1 MQSQLCSLNL
11 VKCRLLWKL
20 IICIR
25 VLNPKLKVFR
35 TAQHPLMLYLL
46 PSNQEEVYGC
56 QVYAELLTET
66 QQ

>member
-1 MQSQLCSLNL
+1 MEVDNL
-11 VKCRLLWKL
+11 YKSVESKIKGILE
-20 IICIR
+20 
-25 VLNPKLKVFR
+25 
-35 TAQHPLMLYLL
+35 HPLMLYLL